1 MAAKKKILKSSMID
15 KISQELSNINIYEQ
29 EINEFLNS
37 DNENRTE
44 YIEAIMEDVNDL
56 INNATI
62 ESSDDEDDETEA
74 AQSSDDIQVPFVG
87 LDALYEQML
96 VLEDQLLCK
105 GFQHKMGD
113 KYDKITSPFWVC
125 LNHLRR

>member
-1 MAAKKKILKSSMID
+1 MID
-15 KISQELSNINIYEQ
+15 KISQELSNININEQ

-62 ESSDDEDDETEA
+62 ESSDDEDDETDP

-105 GFQHKMGD
+105 AFQDKMGE
-113 KYDKITSPFWVC
+113 KYDKITSPF
-125 LNHLRR
+125 